1 MIRRPNGHLV
11 VEIMTIELEIRTA
24 FSKLV
29 STMAYC
35 NDDSIN
41 IDRVVAH
48 KIKAQFN
55 EMTDRAIR
63 DFEQD
68 MLIFPPEA
76 ASVRVVERRR
86 R

>member
-1 MIRRPNGHLV
+1 
-11 VEIMTIELEIRTA
+11 
-24 FSKLV
+24 
-29 STMAYC
+29 MAC
-35 NDDSIN
+35 HNDDSIN

-68 MLIFPPEA
+68 MVIFPPEA

-86 R
+86 

>member
-11 VEIMTIELEIRTA
+11 VEIMAIELEIRTA

-29 STMAYC
+29 NTMAYY

-41 IDRVVAH
+41 IDRVTAH
-48 KIKAQFN
+48 KIKAQFK

-68 MLIFPPEA
+68 MLIFPPET

>member
-11 VEIMTIELEIRTA
+11 VEIMAIELEIRTA

-29 STMAYC
+29 STMACY

>member
-11 VEIMTIELEIRTA
+11 VEIMAIELEIRTA

-29 STMAYC
+29 STMACY

-55 EMTDRAIR
+55 EMTDRVIR

-68 MLIFPPEA
+68 MLIFP

>member
-1 MIRRPNGHLV
+1 MIRRANGHSI

-29 STMAYC
+29 STMAYY

-41 IDRVVAH
+41 IDRVTAH
-48 KIKAQFN
+48 KIKAQFK

-68 MLIFPPEA
+68 MLIFPPEV

>member
-1 MIRRPNGHLV
+1 
-11 VEIMTIELEIRTA
+11 MTIELEIRTA

-29 STMAYC
+29 STMAYY

-41 IDRVVAH
+41 IDRVTAH
-48 KIKAQFN
+48 KIKAQFK

-68 MLIFPPEA
+68 MLIFPPET

>member
-29 STMAYC
+29 SAMAC
-35 NDDSIN
+35 HNDDSIN

-48 KIKAQFN
+48 KIKAQFK

-68 MLIFPPEA
+68 KLIFPPEA